1 MTDRE
6 KEVAEIVNRYARNI
20 EYRAY
25 DNSDFPPEDQN
36 PMPLAK
42 IPTLATFTETIG
54 GTEYT
59 VNAKFNEDGRD
70 LLYHLTQLL
79 LRGVTANEENL

>member
-6 KEVAEIVNRYARNI
+6 KEVTEIVNLYGKV

-25 DNSDFPPEDQN
+25 DNPDLPPVDNN
-36 PMPLAK
+36 PIPLAK
-42 IPTLATFTETIG
+42 IPTLATFTEKIG
-54 GTEYT
+54 NTEYT
-59 VNAKFNEDGRD
+59 VNAHFNEDGRD

-79 LRGVTANEENL
+79 LRGVTSNEENL

>member
-6 KEVAEIVNRYARNI
+6 KEVTEIVNLYGKV

-25 DNSDFPPEDQN
+25 DNPDLTPVDNN
-36 PMPLAK
+36 PIPLAK
-42 IPTLATFTETIG
+42 IPTLATFTEKIG
-54 GTEYT
+54 NTEYT
-59 VNAKFNEDGRD
+59 VNAHFNEDGRD

-79 LRGVTANEENL
+79 LRGVTSNEENL

>member
-6 KEVAEIVNRYARNI
+6 KEVAEIVNRYGNV

-25 DNSDFPPEDQN
+25 DNPNFPPEDKN
-36 PMPLAK
+36 PMPLVR
-42 IPTLATFTETIG
+42 IPTLATFTEKIG

-70 LLYHLTQLL
+70 LLYHLAQLI
-79 LRGVTANEENL
+79 LRGVNANEQNL

>member
-6 KEVAEIVNRYARNI
+6 KEVTEIVNLYGKV

-25 DNSDFPPEDQN
+25 DNPDLPPADSN
-36 PMPLAK
+36 PIPLAK
-42 IPTLATFTETIG
+42 IPTLATFTEKIG
-54 GTEYT
+54 NTEYT
-59 VNAKFNEDGRD
+59 VNAHFNEDGRD

>member
-6 KEVAEIVNRYARNI
+6 KEVTEIVNRYGKV
-20 EYRAY
+20 EYRVY
-25 DNSDFPPEDQN
+25 DNPDLPPADSN
-36 PMPLAK
+36 PIPLAK
-42 IPTLATFTETIG
+42 IPTLATFTEKIG
-54 GTEYT
+54 NTEYT
-59 VNAKFNEDGRD
+59 VNAHFNEDGRD

>member
-6 KEVAEIVNRYARNI
+6 KEVTEIVNRYGKV
-20 EYRAY
+20 EYRVY
-25 DNSDFPPEDQN
+25 DNPDLPPADSN
-36 PMPLAK
+36 AIPLAK
-42 IPTLATFTETIG
+42 IPTLATFTEKIG
-54 GTEYT
+54 NTEYT
-59 VNAKFNEDGRD
+59 VNAHFNEDGRD

>member
-6 KEVAEIVNRYARNI
+6 KEVTEIVNLYGKV
-20 EYRAY
+20 EYRVY
-25 DNSDFPPEDQN
+25 DNPDLPPADSN
-36 PMPLAK
+36 PIPLAK
-42 IPTLATFTETIG
+42 IPTLATFTEKIG
-54 GTEYT
+54 NTEYT
-59 VNAKFNEDGRD
+59 VNAHFNEDGRD